1 MVLATQQKSRS
12 QLRTRGACR
21 KISVARVVGALECVA
36 RIERISLQRGIPW
49 EGSAR
54 PSGLA
59 HLGPPSACLVPAGL
73 GWLPDLFSFS
83 VPFIAKPPQGH
94 REQTVVLS

>member
-1 MVLATQQKSRS
+1 MVLATLQKKS
-12 QLRTRGACR
+12 QLRTVEACPKMCGA
-21 KISVARVVGALECVA
+21 KVVGALECVCQDT
-36 RIERISLQRGIPW
+36 EISLQSGIPW

-59 HLGPPSACLVPAGL
+59 HLRPPSACLVPAGL
-73 GWLPDLFSFS
+73 GRLPDLFSFL

-94 REQTVVLS
+94 REQTVILS